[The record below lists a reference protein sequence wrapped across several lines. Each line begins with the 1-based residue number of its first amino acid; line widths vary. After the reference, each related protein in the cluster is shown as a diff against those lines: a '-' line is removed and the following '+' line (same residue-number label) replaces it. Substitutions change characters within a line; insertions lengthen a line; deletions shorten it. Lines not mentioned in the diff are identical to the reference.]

1 MTDDD
6 NLAGKVVQLLGEP
19 RPRAAQRPKDRQF
32 SASPLGRAR
41 AMLCLAQDVV
51 NEADYAAAEADWE
64 ERHARLRGLQDE
76 LSAMV
81 VGGAHR
87 DALRAEVE
95 NLRVRGW
102 ARWKQ
107 TERLHL
113 ELAAASRRAAAI
125 VLCCKKRQAAIS
137 AAGLGRA
144 DLIANQMAT
153 RDRIDAE
160 TRRVLALHEG
170 TAAISVA
177 ELYAA
182 SAQQN

>member
-6 NLAGKVVQLLGEP
+6 MVEKVAQLLSEP
-19 RPRAAQRPKDRQF
+19 RPRRLGGRPNRQF
-32 SASPLGRAR
+32 SASPLGRAQ
-41 AMLCLAQDVV
+41 AMLCLAQDLVA
-51 NEADYAAAEADWE
+51 EAAYGAAATDWE

-76 LSAMV
+76 LRASMV
-81 VGGAHR
+81 GAR
-87 DALRAEVE
+87 RETLRAEVE
-95 NLRVRGW
+95 NLRMRGW

-125 VLCCKKRQAAIS
+125 VLCCKDRQAAMT

-153 RDRIDAE
+153 RDRVDGE
-160 TRRVLALHEG
+160 TRRVLDLDGG
-170 TAAISVA
+170 TARISVA